1 METIIVITIAVTT
14 NLTALGFLAWCISK
28 KKGRTQ

>member
-1 METIIVITIAVTT
+1 MHDTIAVGIGITMHII
-14 NLTALGFLAWCISK
+14 ALGFLAWCIK